1 MLTQEEYTE
10 ELTAEMEMYKELMKA
25 AWGEVP
31 ILEPKVEI
39 VLKVSMD
46 FDLGDFPHQGQSFI
60 VEPGRE
66 AKMSPVKIAK
76 RIVQEV
82 NSHRN
87 NCNRCGVPTPNI
99 WSRQYGIGHRW
110 LGTINYRTKEPY
122 TEEELAMYDLPPDVL
137 ERYIHPVLSR
147 RLDKRLVVKAEAE
160 KNSTEEV
167 DYKKEMDEWFGGV
180 DKKYPVV

>member
-1 MLTQEEYTE
+1 MLSQEEYIE
-10 ELTAEMEMYKELMKA
+10 ELNLEIDMYKELMKQ

-46 FDLGDFPHQGQSFI
+46 FDLGDFPHKGQSFI

-66 AKMSPVKIAK
+66 KKMAPAKIAK
-76 RIVQEV
+76 RIVQEI

-87 NCNRCGVPTPNI
+87 RCNRCGVPTPHI
-99 WSRQYGIGHRW
+99 WMRQHGMARTWIGQRNW
-110 LGTINYRTKEPY
+110 RTKEPW
-122 TEEELAMYDLPPDVL
+122 TEEELAVYDLPPDVL

-147 RLDKRLVVKAEAE
+147 QLDKRLK
-160 KNSTEEV
+160 EV
-167 DYKKEMDEWFGGV
+167 
-180 DKKYPVV
+180 